1 MAQPPNILILKTGT
15 TNPPVV
21 EVFGDY
27 DDWFQRCL
35 VTHSIEWHVVNIYE
49 GEPIPS
55 LEDFDGVMITG
66 SPSSVWEMKPWMLRS
81 IEWLKARIELQDIPI
96 LAVCF
101 GHQLLGAALDGVVE
115 PNVKGAENGTI
126 AVKLTEEG
134 QQDSLFAELSS
145 VINVQSVHKD
155 IVVDI
160 PNRIDTLCLGSTE
173 NTAIQALAVG
183 PNIRSVQFHP
193 EIVAPVLTKLFEIR
207 EQEAEVFV
215 SSDGVSILE
224 RWVKHWLH

>member
-1 MAQPPNILILKTGT
+1 M
-15 TNPPVV
+15 
-21 EVFGDY
+21 
-27 DDWFQRCL
+27 
-35 VTHSIEWHVVNIYE
+35 
-49 GEPIPS
+49 
-55 LEDFDGVMITG
+55 
-66 SPSSVWEMKPWMLRS
+66 
-81 IEWLKARIELQDIPI
+81 
-96 LAVCF
+96 
-101 GHQLLGAALDGVVE
+101 
-115 PNVKGAENGTI
+115 
-126 AVKLTEEG
+126 KLTEEG

-193 EIVAPVLTKLFEIR
+193 EIVAPVLAKLFEIR

>member
-1 MAQPPNILILKTGT
+1 MEHPPKILILKTGT

-21 EVFGDY
+21 EMFGDY

-35 VTHSIEWHVVNIYE
+35 ASYSLQWYVVNVYLD
-49 GEPIPS
+49 EPIPTLDGFS
-55 LEDFDGVMITG
+55 GVMITG
-66 SPSSVWEMKPWMLRS
+66 SPSSVWEREPWMLQT
-81 IEWLKARIELQDIPI
+81 IEWFTERIEQQDIPI

-101 GHQLLGAALDGVVE
+101 GHQLLGAALGGVVE
-115 PNVKGAENGTI
+115 PNVHGAENGTI
-126 AVKLTEEG
+126 VVNLTEEG
-134 QQDSLFAELSS
+134 QQDPLFSDLSS

-160 PNRIDTLCLGSTE
+160 PNRMDTICLGNTD

-183 PNIRSVQFHP
+183 QNIRSVQFHP
-193 EIVAPVLTKLFEIR
+193 EIVAPVLAKLFEVR
-207 EQEAEVFV
+207 KQDAEVFV

-224 RWVKHWLH
+224 SWVKHWLG

>member
-1 MAQPPNILILKTGT
+1 MAHLLKILILKTGT

-35 VTHSIEWHVVNIYE
+35 ATHSIEWQVVNIYE
-49 GEPIPS
+49 DEPIPM
-55 LEDFDGVMITG
+55 LDGFDGVMITG
-66 SPSSVWEMKPWMLRS
+66 SPSSVWEKEPWMLRS
-81 IEWLKARIELQDIPI
+81 IEWLKERIERQDIPI

-101 GHQLLGAALDGVVE
+101 GHQLLGAALGGVVE
-115 PNVKGAENGTI
+115 PNVKGSENGTI
-126 AVKLTEEG
+126 SVNLTEKG
-134 QQDSLFAELSS
+134 QQDPLFTDLSS

-155 IVVDI
+155 IVVKL
-160 PNRIDTLCLGSTE
+160 PNRIDTICLGSTD

-193 EIVAPVLTKLFEIR
+193 EIVAPVLTKLFEVR
-207 EQEAEVFV
+207 KQDAEVFV

-224 RWVKHWLH
+224 SWVKHWLH